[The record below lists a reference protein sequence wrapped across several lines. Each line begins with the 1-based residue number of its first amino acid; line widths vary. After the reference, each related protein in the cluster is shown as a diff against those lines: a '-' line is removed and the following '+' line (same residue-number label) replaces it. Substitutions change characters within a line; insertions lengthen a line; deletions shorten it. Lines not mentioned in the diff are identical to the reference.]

1 MRKAGSALRVSVQ
14 LVDAATGTHM
24 WAETYDRDL
33 AEAGIF
39 KLQDDITDRVVA
51 TVADP
56 YGILV
61 RSMALAVRDRQIE
74 ELSARELT
82 LRCVAYWH
90 HIRPDEHARLRTA
103 LERTLEREPAHAEA
117 RACLSRLYSQEHEFG

>member
-1 MRKAGSALRVSVQ
+1 MRVSVQ

-24 WAETYDRDL
+24 WAEAYDRDL

-56 YGILV
+56 YGVLV
-61 RSMALAVRDRQIE
+61 RRWPSR
-74 ELSARELT
+74 SAT
-82 LRCVAYWH
+82 S
-90 HIRPDEHARLRTA
+90 RPR
-103 LERTLEREPAHAEA
+103 
-117 RACLSRLYSQEHEFG
+117 S